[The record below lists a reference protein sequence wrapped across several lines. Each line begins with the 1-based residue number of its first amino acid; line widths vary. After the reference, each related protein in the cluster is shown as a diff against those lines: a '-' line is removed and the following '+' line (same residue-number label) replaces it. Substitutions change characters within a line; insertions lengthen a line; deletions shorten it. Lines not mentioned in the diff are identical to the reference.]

1 MTTELHARGLAMRTK
16 VLGAAQVEQTY
27 RSVDKFTQP
36 FQELVNEYV
45 WGAVWARPGLETRT
59 RCLLTIGMLT
69 ALNRPNEL
77 KTHMRAALDNGVT
90 REQIMETLL
99 QANVYCGAPAAVEA
113 FRCMR
118 EVFAALDGVTAGVT
132 AVAPVK

>member
-1 MTTELHARGLAMRTK
+1 MPTELHERGLAMRKK

-27 RSVDKFTQP
+27 ANVDKFTTP
-36 FQELVNEYV
+36 FQEVVNEYV

-77 KTHMRAALDNGVT
+77 KTHMRAALSNGVT
-90 REQIMETLL
+90 REEIMETLL

-118 EVFAALDGVTAGVT
+118 VVFGAVDGAAAKYGARNE
-132 AVAPVK
+132 

>member
-1 MTTELHARGLAMRTK
+1 MTTELHERGLAMRKK
-16 VLGAAQVEQTY
+16 VLGTAQVEQTY
-27 RSVDKFTQP
+27 AGVDKFTQP
-36 FQELVNEYV
+36 FQEVINEYV
-45 WGAVWARPGLETRT
+45 WGAVWARPGLETRV

-77 KTHMRAALDNGVT
+77 KTHMRAALNNGVT
-90 REQIMETLL
+90 REEIMETLL

-118 EVFAALDGVTAGVT
+118 EVYAAVDATQPAIMRST
-132 AVAPVK
+132 P

>member
-1 MTTELHARGLAMRTK
+1 MTTELHERGLARRK
-16 VLGAAQVEQTY
+16 EVLGAAQVEQTY
-27 RSVDKFTQP
+27 RNVDKFTAP
-36 FQELVNEYV
+36 FQEVINEYV

-99 QANVYCGAPAAVEA
+99 HANVYCGAPAAVDA
-113 FRCMR
+113 FRAMR
-118 EVFAALDGVTAGVT
+118 EVFDAT
-132 AVAPVK
+132 

>member
-1 MTTELHARGLAMRTK
+1 MSTELHERGLAMRK
-16 VLGAAQVEQTY
+16 QVLGAAQVEQTY
-27 RSVDKFTQP
+27 KSVDKFTQP

-77 KTHMRAALDNGVT
+77 KTHMRAALDNGVS
-90 REQIMETLL
+90 REEIMETLL

-118 EVFAALDGVTAGVT
+118 EVFAAIDA
-132 AVAPVK
+132 APVK

>member
-1 MTTELHARGLAMRTK
+1 MTTELHERGLARRK
-16 VLGAAQVEQTY
+16 EVLGAAQVEQTY
-27 RSVDKFTQP
+27 KNVDKFTAP
-36 FQELVNEYV
+36 FQEVINEYV

-77 KTHMRAALDNGVT
+77 KTHMRASLDNGVT
-90 REQIMETLL
+90 REEIMETLL
-99 QANVYCGAPAAVEA
+99 QANVYCGSPAAVEA

-118 EVFAALDGVTAGVT
+118 EVFAAIDA
-132 AVAPVK
+132 APAK

>member
-1 MTTELHARGLAMRTK
+1 MTTELHERGLARRK
-16 VLGAAQVEQTY
+16 EVLGAAQVAQTY
-27 RSVDKFTQP
+27 KSVDKFTAP
-36 FQELVNEYV
+36 FQEVVNEYV

-69 ALNRPNEL
+69 ALNRPHEL

-90 REQIMETLL
+90 REQITETLL

-118 EVFAALDGVTAGVT
+118 EVFAAIDS
-132 AVAPVK
+132 AVAK